1 MINFSIS
8 VNTRIY
14 VKLDEQKKYQ
24 FYLTILNSI
33 LEPIVW
39 PSPLKLA
46 QN

>member
-1 MINFSIS
+1 M
-8 VNTRIY
+8 RIY
-14 VKLDEQKKYQ
+14 VKLDEQKK

-46 QN
+46 LN